1 MLSKEKIATIIRDF
15 HEKRLPWLVERSLKI
30 PIEIPIKRVI
40 SIIGPRRAGK
50 TYSMFQLIKK
60 LLEKYE
66 ISQILYL
73 NFELTFLKNLSLKDL
88 DLITETYY
96 EIYSEDKNK
105 KVWFF

>member
-1 MLSKEKIATIIRDF
+1 MINKEKIATVIKDF
-15 HEKRLPWLVERSLKI
+15 HEKGTPWLIERSLKI

-73 NFELTFLKNLSLKDL
+73 NFELSLFKSLSLKDL
-88 DLITETYY
+88 DLILETYY
-96 EIYSEDKNK
+96 EIYPENKNK